1 MKIYKYDPEDMSE
14 ISSDATGVDFGDVI
28 KGHHAPNV
36 VAIKTYAY
44 PEDHFTS
51 LAMFLESNGGLDH
64 TVFGKYKSST
74 AITGIEPGDDY
85 LSDYFV
91 GVSGISDPSQVA
103 EYSDYGLILDA
114 ADPEYVWIDAEPGTN
129 EVVYGSKSVNFRF
142 IFEYE

>member
-1 MKIYKYDPEDMSE
+1 MVIHQYNPATMVET
-14 ISSDATGVDFGDVI
+14 SSDVTGVDFGDVI

-36 VAIKTYAY
+36 VAIKPYAD
-44 PEDHFTS
+44 PGDNFES

-91 GVSGISDPSQVA
+91 QVSGISDPSQVGA
-103 EYSDYGLILDA
+103 YSDYGLILDA

-129 EVVYGSKSVNFRF
+129 EVVYGAPNVNFRF
-142 IFEYE
+142 VFEYE